1 MRIADLSDLANVRQK
16 LPFDSFQ
23 QEVLNLKQQ
32 ISHQIGTPAG
42 GLFVP
47 AVVAQRSGS
56 YDAAALIME

>member
-23 QEVLNLKQQ
+23 QGVLNLKQQ
-32 ISHQIGTPAG
+32 ISHQIRTPAD

-47 AVVAQRSGS
+47 PWSRSDQAVTIR
-56 YDAAALIME
+56 LH